1 MVNRGELTYGQDV
14 NAIKILQ
21 KRKKPNYPT
30 VSNDQSFDNKETSM
44 LYSPLAV
51 VKNNK
56 QMEGLV
62 LGGGWLVGWITW
74 ISIGQFFC
82 VRQS

>member
-74 ISIGQFFC
+74 ISIGNFFC